1 MKYNIKSAESN
12 AATGCSSVGWIDCF
26 ACGDRD
32 FRPIRKPNAHDG
44 QRSAACGGDSVAIR
58 NFSDFC
64 DFPVVPGILS
74 DKEGVC
80 NRMYRAVNRSPKFG
94 CFEDKSYFC
103 RRNFFKRFR

>member
-1 MKYNIKSAESN
+1 MPQPAVRL
-12 AATGCSSVGWIDCF
+12 SVGLTVSHAGTGIS
-26 ACGDRD
+26 DRFGSRMRTMGND
-32 FRPIRKPNAHDG
+32 PRRAG
-44 QRSAACGGDSVAIR
+44 AIR
-58 NFSDFC
+58 LRFVIFRIFC